1 MALVQSLIILLLSI
15 TSTLS
20 QEFLVVADA
29 HHIVANKDVGPRVI
43 ITGLVSPIWPTLTL
57 KPGAYLKIL
66 PTNRFWGKE
75 KILKL
80 EDIGSDNQM
89 ITFKQVDPKPAPKSA
104 TINFPPEVLAHRIK
118 WLKVELCKPYTVFF
132 DDTQNKVTI
141 NGLANP
147 NPMIA
152 FKKGDDIKLNGN
164 EGVIEKVEFNEL
176 TIDRK
181 AEEPMSV
188 SLESLRDDI
197 GIGKVQYKDNEG
209 EWHRVDPIY
218 ELIEPLPTKRA
229 NEAPVPRNGYPKKS
243 EIKHC
248 MSPSPVILLRPKDT
262 VSNLS
267 ASSQL

>member
-1 MALVQSLIILLLSI
+1 MALVQSLSILLLSI
-15 TSTLS
+15 TRTLS
-20 QEFLVVADA
+20 QKFMVVADG
-29 HHIVANKDVGPRVI
+29 NKDVGPRVT
-43 ITGLVSPIWPTLTL
+43 ITGLASPIWPTLTL
-57 KPGAYLKIL
+57 EPGAYLKIL
-66 PTNRFWGKE
+66 PRSSRGKDT
-75 KILKL
+75 ILKL
-80 EDIGSDNQM
+80 EDIGSDNKM
-89 ITFKQVDPKPAPKSA
+89 ITFKQVDPKPASKSA
-104 TINFPPEVLAHRIK
+104 TFNWPPEVLAKFIMR
-118 WLKVELCKPYTVFF
+118 LKVELRKHYSVSF
-132 DDTQNKVTI
+132 DDAQNKVTI

-218 ELIEPLPTKRA
+218 ELIEPK
-229 NEAPVPRNGYPKKS
+229 
-243 EIKHC
+243 EIKIRRC
-248 MSPSPVILLRPKDT
+248 MSPSPVTLLRPKDI

-267 ASSQL
+267 ASSQS